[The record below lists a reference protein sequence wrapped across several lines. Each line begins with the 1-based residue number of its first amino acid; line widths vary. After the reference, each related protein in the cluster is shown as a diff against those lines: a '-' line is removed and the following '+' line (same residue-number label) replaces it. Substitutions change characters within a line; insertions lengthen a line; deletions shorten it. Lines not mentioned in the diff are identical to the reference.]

1 MKTWVARLLVLGV
14 LAALVFWMW
23 VLIFPSPERV
33 IGKRLTELAKIASI
47 TPNEAPLVKLANTQ
61 KLSSF
66 FTTDAEIS
74 VEVPG
79 RSVQV
84 VNGRD
89 EILQAAMGVRSMLNN
104 LKVEFVDIIVVLA
117 ATKTSAVAHLTATA
131 NMPGEKIPE
140 VQELEISFKKTE
152 HDWLINHVETVK
164 TLR

>member
-1 MKTWVARLLVLGV
+1 MKTWLARLLVLGV
-14 LAALVFWMW
+14 LGALVFWMEG
-23 VLIFPSPERV
+23 LIFPSPER
-33 IGKRLTELAKIASI
+33 IIRQQLTGLAKAASV

-74 VEVPG
+74 VDVPG
-79 RSVQV
+79 RSIQV

-89 EILQAAMGVRSMLNN
+89 EILQAAMGMRSMLNN

-117 ATKTSAVAHLTATA
+117 ADKTSAVAHLTATA

-140 VQELEISFKKTE
+140 VQELEIRFKKAE
-152 HDWLINHVETVK
+152 RDWLINHVETVK